1 MNVEVKVGGR
11 LLELDDRYLKTK
23 FKELISKLKEK
34 ESVLVALSGG
44 VDSSVVAKA
53 AKISLGDKAVAVTA
67 DSATLPQGE
76 LEEAGKIAREIGIK
90 HIVTK
95 VDELRNLD
103 FTRNTKERCYYCKKE
118 LIAEL
123 KKLALRE
130 GLKNIVDG
138 TNADDLK
145 TYRPGIKALKEE
157 GVHSPLA
164 EVGLTKNEVKMLAK
178 AMNLPTANKPPMA
191 CLASR
196 IPYGS
201 EITDKKLRRIDQAEA
216 AVISIVKVKQL
227 RIRDHGNIARI
238 EVGSDERKMFFD
250 EKIMDRIAEK
260 LRSIGFTYV
269 AFDLEGYRQGSM
281 DEDVSK

>member
-1 MNVEVKVGGR
+1 M
-11 LLELDDRYLKTK
+11 ELDDRYLKTK

>member
-1 MNVEVKVGGR
+1 
-11 LLELDDRYLKTK
+11 LELDDRYLKTK

>member
-1 MNVEVKVGGR
+1 M
-11 LLELDDRYLKTK
+11 ELDDRYLKTK
-23 FKELISKLKEK
+23 FEKLISKLKEK
-34 ESVLVALSGG
+34 GSVLVALSGG
-44 VDSSVVAKA
+44 VDSSTVAKA
-53 AKISLGDKAVAVTA
+53 AKIALGDKAVAVTA
-67 DSATLPQGE
+67 DSATLPHKE

-95 VDELRNLD
+95 VDELRNLN
-103 FTRNTKERCYYCKKE
+103 FTRNTKERCYYCKRE

-145 TYRPGIKALKEE
+145 THRPGIKALREE

-164 EVGLTKNEVKMLAK
+164 EAGLTKNEVKMLAK

-201 EITDKKLRRIDQAEA
+201 EITEKKLRRIGQAEA
-216 AVISIVKVKQL
+216 AVRSIVKVRQL
-227 RIRDHGNIARI
+227 RVRDHGNIARI
-238 EVGSDERKMFFD
+238 EVGSDDRKMFFD